1 MVAQKIRENGRKWEK
16 MEKSRKDE
24 SFPPILLLSKK
35 LSLITVQEHIYCPSQ
50 AKLQKKQHQKLLQG
64 TNLEENQK
72 GNKISQ
78 KATGHRKVNSGLQ
91 DE

>member
-1 MVAQKIRENGRKWEK
+1 MR
-16 MEKSRKDE
+16 KSRKAE

-35 LSLITVQEHIYCPSQ
+35 LSVVTMHRILYTATTKQNY
-50 AKLQKKQHQKLLQG
+50 KKNQNQKLLQG

-72 GNKISQ
+72 VTKWSQ
-78 KATGHRKVNSGLQ
+78 KGKRRRKSIVQ